1 MMYFRVVERIK
12 YLKFSNM
19 EKVLKKLVLPLP
31 ILCWML

>member
-19 EKVLKKLVLPLP
+19 EKVLKELVLHIP
-31 ILCWML
+31 IL